1 MKNQLLDV
9 DKEEIDRFTN
19 SDRSQ
24 QGWIPAL
31 SEKEE
36 EILIDNGTDFL
47 TKAGSVKNLISEKFG
62 EMDADEYAM
71 VVLLGLSLLKLNK
84 NVEAS
89 FFDELNNKYGLD
101 IKSFGQLYD
110 KYMSQQYE
118 SGNMVECPHFFGH

>member
-1 MKNQLLDV
+1 
-9 DKEEIDRFTN
+9 
-19 SDRSQ
+19 
-24 QGWIPAL
+24 
-31 SEKEE
+31 
-36 EILIDNGTDFL
+36 L